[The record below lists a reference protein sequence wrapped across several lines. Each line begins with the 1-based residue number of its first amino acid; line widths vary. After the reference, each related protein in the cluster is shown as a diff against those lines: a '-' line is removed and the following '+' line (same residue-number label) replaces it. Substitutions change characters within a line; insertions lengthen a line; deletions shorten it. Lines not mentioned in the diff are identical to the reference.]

1 LPAAAE
7 VKIGVVDIAK
17 LFAES
22 PQAKVVQEG
31 LRAEFQPRLQQ
42 LVAQEQAL
50 KTRNDKYQKDL
61 ATMAADQRT
70 KAEKDLRDS
79 AREIE
84 RKKAELQ
91 DDSNAKR
98 QEEMNKAATPAVREV
113 SDYAK
118 AQGYDVVIAEGVL
131 TRLRPSTI
139 TAAVLNVHQDEAC
152 RRGGSHLP
160 RLRSHPRSLKSTVFP
175 RAFAGRVPMTLGER
189 GGPFRVWS
197 CAVTRPRS
205 WTPSRLWSQAGR
217 DLITFLARS
226 QYGRAT
232 GRHSRRRL
240 ILDGEGGRFIIRYPS

>member
-1 LPAAAE
+1 MQVSFRKVFLGSLIAATFALPAAAE

-98 QEEMNKAATPAVREV
+98 QEEMNKLQRLLFGEV
-113 SDYAK
+113 SEYAK

-131 TRLRPSTI
+131 YATPAIDI
-139 TAAVLNVHQDEAC
+139 TTAVLNV
-152 RRGGSHLP
+152 
-160 RLRSHPRSLKSTVFP
+160 LKTKPVG
-175 RAFAGRVPMTLGER
+175 AAG
-189 GGPFRVWS
+189 
-197 CAVTRPRS
+197 
-205 WTPSRLWSQAGR
+205 
-217 DLITFLARS
+217 
-226 QYGRAT
+226 AT
-232 GRHSRRRL
+232 A
-240 ILDGEGGRFIIRYPS
+240 PAPKPPAKP